1 MRKLLVDALR
11 AFVALPDDDW
21 QPHDWHIAMEAKR
34 LAGEELARLDRAAS
48 RKPSSSGATMRSRK
62 PVDGI
67 PAANRAAVERRS
79 GGMCEARTPKCE
91 GRAKQIHH
99 KSGKGFEGCHEVPL
113 LLHVCGLGNASGCHG
128 WIHDDRGRAEEL
140 GFMYP
145 HGTTADKLGPDGLLH
160 RVTA

>member
-48 RKPSSSGATMRSRK
+48 RKPPSSGATMRSRK
-62 PVDGI
+62 GADG
-67 PAANRAAVERRS
+67 PTDATRERVAERS
-79 GGMCEARTPKCE
+79 RGFCEVGALGCM
-91 GRAKQIHH
+91 
-99 KSGKGFEGCHEVPL
+99 GKGVHLHHRLMRSQGGGHDAENLLNVCRLCHDLIHAEPTW
-113 LLHVCGLGNASGCHG
+113 AYERG
-128 WIHDDRGRAEEL
+128 W
-140 GFMYP
+140 
-145 HGTTADKLGPDGLLH
+145 LLH